1 MRDQTKLFS
10 QGGPFA
16 LLIFSILL
24 TSCGSYSSMQT
35 ARTVE
40 KGTGEI
46 GLNLYYPYGV
56 INAIAQVA
64 DKEKKNFTVPYIQY
78 TGKYGITEKL
88 DAGINLSTFG
98 QIGLETKY
106 QFLGDQE
113 SMFAMA
119 TGIGFN
125 TFFFYYYDFQI
136 PVHAS
141 IHPTDKLGIYFSP
154 KYIGQFVS
162 AFGLSNTYFDYA
174 GFSGGVIYGDRVQFG
189 IDITAAYPLRKVYS
203 FDIFPNLYNFGV
215 GVKWKVGGLKNKK
228 DRFRF

>member
-1 MRDQTKLFS
+1 MRNQTKLFS

-125 TFFFYYYDFQI
+125 TFFFYYYD
-136 PVHAS
+136 
-141 IHPTDKLGIYFSP
+141 
-154 KYIGQFVS
+154 
-162 AFGLSNTYFDYA
+162 
-174 GFSGGVIYGDRVQFG
+174 VQ
-189 IDITAAYPLRKVYS
+189 A
-203 FDIFPNLYNFGV
+203 
-215 GVKWKVGGLKNKK
+215 
-228 DRFRF
+228 